1 VAGCICF
8 TFFRSGRG
16 DVLCVEGSAAFPYLQ
31 KMLERPERGQAI
43 FSGRLYAIDAGSE
56 NRGRKQTRC
65 RVRESGP
72 GRLLADE
79 ALVRATRAGQS
90 RASDALAR
98 RYYPSVLAYLIRQV
112 GDLERAQ
119 DLAQEAFYTAFRT
132 LPRLRTP
139 RLFAAWLYR
148 IVATTVAA
156 AYRRQRRTPPTLS
169 LDRLPTPP
177 ATPPP
182 TDTRLLVSQILATIS
197 RADRNLLIMD
207 GIWGL
212 TEREIAA
219 SLGISRAAARKRLQ
233 RVKERFRARYA
244 VGE

>member
-1 VAGCICF
+1 MF
-8 TFFRSGRG
+8 
-16 DVLCVEGSAAFPYLQ
+16 GSASLWSCSQVNKSTRYVPSQPASRLQ
-31 KMLERPERGQAI
+31 LGPLFAV
-43 FSGRLYAIDAGSE
+43 DGSALLV
-56 NRGRKQTRC
+56 QLTS
-65 RVRESGP
+65 VRITGTSGP
-72 GRLLADE
+72 GRLFADE

-90 RASDALAR
+90 RASDVLVR

-112 GDLERAQ
+112 GDPERAQ

-132 LPRLRTP
+132 LLQLRAP
-139 RLFAAWLYR
+139 HLFAAWLYR

-182 TDTRLLVSQILATIS
+182 TDTRLLVSQTLATIS

-219 SLGISRAAARKRLQ
+219 SLGLSRAAARKRLQ
-233 RVKERFRARYA
+233 RAKERFRARYA

>member
-1 VAGCICF
+1 
-8 TFFRSGRG
+8 
-16 DVLCVEGSAAFPYLQ
+16 
-31 KMLERPERGQAI
+31 MLKHPERGQAI
-43 FSGRLYAIDAGSE
+43 FSRGLYAIEAGSE
-56 NRGRKQTRC
+56 SCGRRQTRC

-72 GRLLADE
+72 ERPSADE
-79 ALVRATRAGQS
+79 ALIRAIRGGKSGAG
-90 RASDALAR
+90 DALAR
-98 RYYPSVLAYLIRQV
+98 RYYPPVLAYLTRQV
-112 GDLERAQ
+112 GDPEVAQ

-132 LPRLRTP
+132 LPQLRTP

-148 IVATTVAA
+148 IVATTAAA
-156 AYRRQRRTPPTLS
+156 AYRRQRRTPPTVS

-182 TDTRLLVSQILATIS
+182 PVTRLLVGQILATVS
-197 RADRNLLIMD
+197 REDRNLLIMD

-233 RVKERFRARYA
+233 RAKERFRVRYSI
-244 VGE
+244 GE